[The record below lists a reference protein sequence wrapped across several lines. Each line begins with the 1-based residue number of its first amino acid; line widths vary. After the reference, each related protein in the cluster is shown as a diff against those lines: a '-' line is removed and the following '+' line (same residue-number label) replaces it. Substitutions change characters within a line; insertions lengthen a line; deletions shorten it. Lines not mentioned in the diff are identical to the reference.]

1 MVTLLLP
8 PLMVVLLPRM
18 SGSSLVS
25 VMVEPAI
32 AFENVMVVPGLALAK
47 VMASR
52 SEGLALPFTVSAL
65 LVTVQDVPAHCASAA
80 GAKATLAP
88 ASVKP
93 ASNAP
98 ALRRSPARAEL
109 TIATF
114 RLPRARGS
122 CGSERH
128 ALLSDIPPPRI
139 LSLTQ
144 HLRRPPVSPP

>member
-1 MVTLLLP
+1 MLLVW
-8 PLMVVLLPRM
+8 PLMLVLLPTT

-25 VMVEPAI
+25 AMVAPAI

-52 SEGLALPFTVSAL
+52 SVGLALPFTVSAL
-65 LVTVQDVPAHCASAA
+65 LVTMQDVPAHCARAA
-80 GAKATLAP
+80 GTKAMLAP

-93 ASNAP
+93 ASNAAA
-98 ALRRSPARAEL
+98 ALRRSAARAEL

-122 CGSERH
+122 WRRRRSLPLIGYSRTSDTFKVATH
-128 ALLSDIPPPRI
+128 ATAAG
-139 LSLTQ
+139 LSL
-144 HLRRPPVSPP
+144 

>member
-1 MVTLLLP
+1 MLLVW
-8 PLMVVLLPRM
+8 PLMLVLLPTT

-25 VMVEPAI
+25 AMVAPAI

-65 LVTVQDVPAHCASAA
+65 LLTMQDVPAHCARAA
-80 GAKATLAP
+80 GAKAMLAP
-88 ASVKP
+88 ARVKP
-93 ASNAP
+93 ASNAA
-98 ALRRSPARAEL
+98 ALRRRSARAEL

-122 CGSERH
+122 W
-128 ALLSDIPPPRI
+128 
-139 LSLTQ
+139 
-144 HLRRPPVSPP
+144 RRRRSRPLIGYSC